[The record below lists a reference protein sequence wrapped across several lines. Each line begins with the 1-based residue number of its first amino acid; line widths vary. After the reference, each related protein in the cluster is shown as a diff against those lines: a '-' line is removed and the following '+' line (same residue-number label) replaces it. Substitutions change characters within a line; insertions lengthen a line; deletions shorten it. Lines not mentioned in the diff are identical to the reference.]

1 MQDPSAKFHAL
12 LHSAEL
18 LEERLRHRL
27 THLDIRP
34 RQARVLDALARIG
47 AASQSELAR
56 EFNLTAAS
64 MSTMVN
70 RLLAAGYIT
79 RDNHPDE
86 ARSYVVQLSQK
97 GHDILTEI
105 HDAWSDI
112 DTFIE
117 EAIGGDRASDMA
129 NLTSELREAL
139 GGFIPGSNG

>member
-1 MQDPSAKFHAL
+1 MQHPSAKFHAI

-18 LEERLRHRL
+18 LEEKLRHRL
-27 THLDIRP
+27 KHLDVRP

-64 MSTMVN
+64 MSTMIN

-79 RDNHPDE
+79 RDDHPEE

-112 DTFIE
+112 DAFIE
-117 EAIGGDRASDMA
+117 EAIGGDRAEHMVD
-129 NLTSELREAL
+129 LTSELREAL
-139 GGFIPGSNG
+139 IGFMAGAKG